1 MEMKEFIEKF
11 AEAIEFEDATIL
23 TPDTEFRTLDE
34 WDSLSYLS
42 IIAMIDEEFDV
53 QIETPEFKQQKTIQ
67 DLYNT
72 VSK

>member
-1 MEMKEFIEKF
+1 MEMNEFIEKF
-11 AEAIEFEDATIL
+11 AEAVEMDDASVL
-23 TPDTEFRTLDE
+23 TPETEFRSLEE

-42 IIAMIDEEFDV
+42 VIAMIDEEFDV

-72 VSK
+72 ATK

>member
-1 MEMKEFIEKF
+1 MEIKEFIEKF
-11 AEAIEFEDATIL
+11 AEAIELEDATIL

-72 VSK
+72 ASK

>member
-1 MEMKEFIEKF
+1 MEIKDFIEKF
-11 AEAIEFEDATIL
+11 AEAIEIEDATIL

-72 VSK
+72 ASK

>member
-11 AEAIEFEDATIL
+11 AEAIEIEDASVL
-23 TPDTEFRTLDE
+23 TPETEFRTLDE

-42 IIAMIDEEFDV
+42 VIAMIDEEFDV

-72 VSK
+72 ATK

>member
-1 MEMKEFIEKF
+1 MEIKEFIEKF
-11 AEAIEFEDATIL
+11 AEAIEMDDASVL
-23 TPDTEFRTLDE
+23 TPETEFRTLDE

-42 IIAMIDEEFDV
+42 VIAMIDEEFDV

-72 VSK
+72 ACK

>member
-11 AEAIEFEDATIL
+11 AEAIEIDDASVL
-23 TPDTEFRTLDE
+23 TPETEFRTLDE

-42 IIAMIDEEFDV
+42 VIAMIDEEFEV

-72 VSK
+72 ATK